1 MMADSKRLGLLGR
14 LAEIQGPNGE
24 PGRRFDRS
32 RNHSAWAALA
42 STIASETRKPS
53 VTRQAPAAP
62 VQPAVEAS

>member
-14 LAEIQGPNGE
+14 FGRDPRPVCE

-32 RNHSAWAALA
+32 QNHSAWAALA
-42 STIASETRKPS
+42 STIASETQKPS